1 MNHLH
6 SEGIVHGDL
15 KAGNVLLKAE
25 LRPVAFDAAE
35 GGGVA
40 SLASTAGVGLQSTAA
55 GTSGPS
61 CSNVAGTLGPPAAG
75 LWSVCCV
82 AVQCEVDITAILL
95 RSA

>member
-35 GGGVA
+35 PGGLG
-40 SLASTAGVGLQSTAA
+40 SLTSTAGGGLHSTAA

-61 CSNVAGTLGPPAAG
+61 CINGAGALGLG
-75 LWSVCCV
+75 LLGSL
-82 AVQCEVDITAILL
+82 CE
-95 RSA
+95 

>member
-35 GGGVA
+35 PRGVGCASSMAGGG
-40 SLASTAGVGLQSTAA
+40 LHSTAA

-61 CSNVAGTLGPPAAG
+61 CSNVAGALGLG
-75 LWSVCCV
+75 LLGSL
-82 AVQCEVDITAILL
+82 CE
-95 RSA
+95 